1 MSPLEC
7 SLSFS
12 SAKLSTSEGNP
23 GDINQVEQTL
33 ETVTSCSQRLDISD
47 LISRCGFDM
56 ADLLTMSICPA
67 LLSYRETIGIEE
79 SLLGAFDP
87 LDFPDLSSNDAADGD
102 VLSSPVQPE
111 SDSSSYIN
119 NSDFDY
125 QGAGDDDNDDD
136 DDNNEGG
143 YGGDCFADSP
153 VTQPR
158 LASARK
164 SLRIGLSRR
173 SSIGGPVQKI
183 QWDMES
189 SRNSASTGAPATPQ
203 SKGKADLSSDSSGSA
218 NSAVWDARGISCSN
232 EYSFFDLDMVN
243 KSNSWAG
250 ARHWNYATRRQA
262 ASNIEL
268 SAEPSSSVDAGDAK
282 ESAVTTVKQR
292 AAASKALKGVK
303 EKFFLRPMA
312 ECPLESLFAIP
323 KAKTRGADVTFL
335 TAAALGKEE
344 CFAEEGGLFLPP
356 DAKLQTSDLCRL
368 MLCNNIIVPPPLLA
382 HVFMKLAASSSSA
395 SSSGSKG
402 KGGDVIWGQ
411 VRHIPVAASSS
422 TFNSSRELHD
432 DDDDDDGNDGGGY
445 YAEDFCDPDG
455 DEVSNEVDITE
466 SVAQSMEKGL
476 FISSEGLLRA
486 NRTVNKIDIGYVLE
500 NLTMALVMCITYSS
514 VWCNKSTARCSRVFR
529 RVITVYTS
537 RTTTCLESD

>member
-1 MSPLEC
+1 
-7 SLSFS
+7 
-12 SAKLSTSEGNP
+12 
-23 GDINQVEQTL
+23 
-33 ETVTSCSQRLDISD
+33 
-47 LISRCGFDM
+47 M

-67 LLSYRETIGIEE
+67 LSSYRETIGIEE

-87 LDFPDLSSNDAADGD
+87 LDFPSHDTADAV

-111 SDSSSYIN
+111 GDSSSYIN

-136 DDNNEGG
+136 DDNNEAG
-143 YGGDCFADSP
+143 YGSDCFADSP

-164 SLRIGLSRR
+164 SLGIGLSRR

-183 QWDMES
+183 QWDTES
-189 SRNSASTGAPATPQ
+189 SRNSASTGEPATPQ

-218 NSAVWDARGISCSN
+218 KSAVWDARGISCSN

-262 ASNIEL
+262 ASNVEL
-268 SAEPSSSVDAGDAK
+268 SAEPSSSVDAGVVK

-303 EKFFLRPMA
+303 DKFFLRPMA

-323 KAKTRGADVTFL
+323 KAKARGADVTSL
-335 TAAALGKEE
+335 TAAALAKEE

-382 HVFMKLAASSSSA
+382 HMFMKLAASSSS
-395 SSSGSKG
+395 SNSGGSKG
-402 KGGDVIWGQ
+402 KSGDVIWGQ

-422 TFNSSRELHD
+422 TFNSSREL
-432 DDDDDDGNDGGGY
+432 DDDDGNDGGGY

-486 NRTVNKIDIGYVLE
+486 NRTVNKIDIGYVLK
-500 NLTMALVMCITYSS
+500 NLTIVLCIVMCITRSS
-514 VWCNKSTARCSRVFR
+514 LWCRQFSGRCSRVLRKMIIVF
-529 RVITVYTS
+529 TS
-537 RTTTCLESD
+537 RTTDCPELAELASLTSQ